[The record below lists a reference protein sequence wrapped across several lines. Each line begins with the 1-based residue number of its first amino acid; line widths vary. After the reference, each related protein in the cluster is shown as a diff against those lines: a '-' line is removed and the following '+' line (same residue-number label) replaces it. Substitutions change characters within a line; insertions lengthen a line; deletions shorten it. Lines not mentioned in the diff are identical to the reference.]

1 MNLRNIIYRPARSA
15 DVARYRMGLKNGV
28 APNDRV
34 NRITT
39 ALKSITLWLE
49 VKCKQY
55 L

>member
-1 MNLRNIIYRPARSA
+1 MTLRDIIYRPARSA
-15 DVARYRMGLKNGV
+15 EVARFRMGLKNGV
-28 APNDRV
+28 APDDRV

-39 ALKSITLWLE
+39 ALKSLTHWVE